1 MTPLDRDSVVLELR
15 GQFAGL
21 ADVICAGRSL
31 ERPVPGLAWT
41 VGQVA
46 MHLFTVYGVFA
57 AALRDEDVSSLFTEI
72 GVHDTLPQQV
82 AATNANVVSQYA
94 FASATE
100 AAEQLTLA
108 GEALLSA
115 ISAADLDRSVPAPW
129 YGPSVMHAGAT
140 LAALIGSETLVHSGD
155 IHRGLGVA
163 YRPNRRL
170 AALITPTVMMRM
182 LPLVVDQKA
191 AATIYAVYDVRLRG
205 AGRFTMAFADGDVR
219 VGEPG
224 QFGRSDCA
232 LSLTPVAALM
242 IAFGR
247 APVWRMI
254 ATGQAL
260 SYGRRPW
267 LALRFPRLF
276 LRP

>member
-1 MTPLDRDSVVLELR
+1 MMPLDRDAVVLELR
-15 GQFAGL
+15 GQVAGL
-21 ADVICAGRSL
+21 ADVIRGGRSL
-31 ERPVPGLAWT
+31 ERPVPGLDWT

-72 GVHDTLPQQV
+72 GVHDTLPRQV
-82 AATNANVVSQYA
+82 AATNANVVSRYA
-94 FASATE
+94 FASAAE
-100 AAEQLTLA
+100 AAEQLALA

-115 ISAADLDRSVPAPW
+115 VSATDLDRPVPAPW
-129 YGPSVMHAGAT
+129 YGPSFVLAGST

-155 IHRGLGVA
+155 IHRGLGLA

-170 AALITPTVMMRM
+170 AALVTPTVMTRM
-182 LPLVVDQKA
+182 LPSVLDREA
-191 AATIYAVYDVRLRG
+191 AADTCAVYDVRLRG
-205 AGRFTMAFADGDVR
+205 AGRFAMAFAGGDVR

-232 LSLTPVAALM
+232 LSLAPVAALM

-247 APVWRMI
+247 VPVWRMI